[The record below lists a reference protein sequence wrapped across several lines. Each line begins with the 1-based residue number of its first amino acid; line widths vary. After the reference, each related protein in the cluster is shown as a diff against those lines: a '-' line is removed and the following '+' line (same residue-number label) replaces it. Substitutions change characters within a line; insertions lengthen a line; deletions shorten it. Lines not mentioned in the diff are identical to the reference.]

1 MALIPPRINDVET
14 GRTPQYPDVQPLHVG
29 LPPERVFS
37 VVSEVA
43 GRQKRWTVVKVDPQ
57 ARVLTAEART
67 ALWRFCDDV
76 TIRVEPEAGGSV
88 VQMRSKS
95 RVGIGDF
102 GANAKRI
109 REFLRAVDRTMKS
122 ADGAVGR

>member
-1 MALIPPRINDVET
+1 MIAATTSATDFMACESSANSCYKRRVALIPPRINDVET

-29 LPPERVFS
+29 LPPERVFT

-43 GRQKRWTVVKVDPQ
+43 GRHKRRTVGKVDPH

-76 TIRVEPEAGGSV
+76 
-88 VQMRSKS
+88 
-95 RVGIGDF
+95 
-102 GANAKRI
+102 
-109 REFLRAVDRTMKS
+109 
-122 ADGAVGR
+122 